1 MSAEKIGFPFNVRL
15 IIANSVSNIGI
26 AKIVIGTK
34 KEVSAG
40 PLNSN
45 REIIAIIKPR
55 NVEQSPAN
63 ILALW
68 KL

>member
-15 IIANSVSNIGI
+15 IIANNVSNIGI

-45 REIIAIIKPR
+45 REIIANYGSYKVGIQGLLPT
-55 NVEQSPAN
+55 
-63 ILALW
+63 
-68 KL
+68 